1 MLDNN
6 TARIVASFSTI
17 KSMVDAKEYKSPYMI
32 LAEFIQYII
41 VEKKLY
47 SFTSSDIKK
56 SLMELFGFE
65 LPEAVIKSSIK
76 KIEFIDRDNGVY
88 KTDTSKIRI
97 DDNFKKIKNNS
108 ENEFVEIFEQLK
120 LYIEERNADMK
131 IEIDLLTNEFISF
144 LIDDNNS
151 SNTGKYMDLISEFIL
166 KSEKKSNIQKTLTA
180 IREGSIIYIGLN
192 YNINDV
198 GNVSKSLTLYL
209 ATEVLFNLYGL
220 NGEIHKQL
228 AQDFFSQVRDIN
240 IKNNQIKLRY
250 FLDVKKEIE
259 DFFSTAI
266 LIIEG
271 KRILNTE
278 AIAMKNI
285 LNGCNTASDINIK
298 KADFF
303 TELKSRYGILLDEKT
318 DYYEKSEY
326 QYNLEEASDPSQE
339 INMKLISNINK
350 LRKGKIFENN
360 LDAEYLIVT
369 NSSNMIKSSKQQ
381 VDFLKTENKMDYIC
395 DFALSVDKITN
406 ILWYQLGKL
415 FGKTEFPKNVN
426 AALKARTLLSSH
438 IAQNVCKLYSETS
451 KKFFDGEISKEQLHA
466 RIVAI
471 HKKTLLPEDL
481 DAETIED
488 IMDFSP
494 ENIMKYEEEVAKNK
508 EELEQYKKKLN
519 KIEEI
524 NKIKEF
530 ERNEVESEL
539 KYYKDKERRN
549 SEKKL
554 FIKKCILYIIKVI
567 FILIIISAIVYG
579 CIRYFKQDILNTI
592 SAISAIITILFSI
605 PPCWYILKKDFKN
618 SFDKK
623 IKNNK

>member
-360 LDAEYLIVT
+360 LSAEYLIVT

-438 IAQNVCKLYSETS
+438 IAQNVCKLYAETS
-451 KKFFDGEISKEQLHA
+451 KKFFDGEISREQLHA

-508 EELEQYKKKLN
+508 EELEQYKEKLN
-519 KIEEI
+519 KIEESYII
-524 NKIKEF
+524 NEIEKNRVKI
-530 ERNEVESEL
+530 EL
-539 KYYKDKERRN
+539 KQYKDKEKMN
-549 SEKKL
+549 DEKKL
-554 FIKKCILYIIKVI
+554 FRKKCIFYILKIVFI
-567 FILIIISAIVYG
+567 FIIGIIIIYACSNL
-579 CIRYFKQDILNTI
+579 FDKN
-592 SAISAIITILFSI
+592 IITTLVDVITVSSGAYSCYHIF
-605 PPCWYILKKDFKN
+605 KKDFKKN
-618 SFDKK
+618 FSSK
-623 IKNNK
+623 INNNE

>member
-17 KSMVDAKEYKSPYMI
+17 KSMIDAKEYKSPYMI

-56 SLMELFGFE
+56 SLVELFGFE

-76 KIEFIDRDNGVY
+76 KIEFIERDSGVY
-88 KTDTSKIRI
+88 KTDTSKIMI

-108 ENEFVEIFEQLK
+108 ENEFVGIFEQLK
-120 LYIEERNADMK
+120 LYIEERNTDKK
-131 IEIDLLTNEFISF
+131 IEIDLLTSEFISF
-144 LIDDNNS
+144 LIDDNNG
-151 SNTGKYMDLISEFIL
+151 SNVGKYIGLISEFIL
-166 KSEKKSNIQKTLTA
+166 KNEKNSNVQKTLTA

-198 GNVSKSLTLYL
+198 GNVNKPLTLYL

-240 IKNNQIKLRY
+240 IKSNQIKLRY

-266 LIIEG
+266 LIIDG
-271 KRILNTE
+271 KRNLNTE
-278 AIAMKNI
+278 AVAMRNI
-285 LNGCNTASDINIK
+285 LNGCDTASDINVK

-303 TELKSRYGILLDEKT
+303 TKLKSGYGILLDEKT

-326 QYNLEEASDPSQE
+326 QYNLEEISDPSQE

-369 NSSNMIKSSKQQ
+369 NSSNMIKVSKQQ
-381 VDFLKTENKMDYIC
+381 VDSLKIDSKSDYIC

-415 FGKTEFPKNVN
+415 FGKNEFPKNVN
-426 AALKARTLLSSH
+426 TALKARTLLSSH
-438 IAQNVCKLYSETS
+438 IAQNVCKLYSETN
-451 KKFFDGEISKEQLHA
+451 KKYSDGEISSEQLIA
-466 RIVAI
+466 RIAAI
-471 HKKTLLPEDL
+471 HKKPLLPEDL
-481 DAETIED
+481 NAETIED

-508 EELEQYKKKLN
+508 EELEQYKEKLK

-524 NKIKEF
+524 NKIKEI
-530 ERNEVESEL
+530 ERNKVESEL
-539 KYYKDKERRN
+539 EHYKDKERRN
-549 SEKKL
+549 SEKKIFRISCL
-554 FIKKCILYIIKVI
+554 KYLLQPYTIADIIIKINII
-567 FILIIISAIVYG
+567 FIIYNIH
-579 CIRYFKQDILNTI
+579 FFLNI
-592 SAISAIITILFSI
+592 FFSLFLRS
-605 PPCWYILKKDFKN
+605 L
-618 SFDKK
+618 SL
-623 IKNNK
+623 

>member
-120 LYIEERNADMK
+120 LYIKERNADMK

-360 LDAEYLIVT
+360 LSAEYLIVT

-438 IAQNVCKLYSETS
+438 IAQNVCKLYTETS
-451 KKFFDGEISKEQLHA
+451 KKFFDGEISREQLHA
-466 RIVAI
+466 RVVAI

-508 EELEQYKKKLN
+508 EELEQYKEKLN
-519 KIEEI
+519 KIEESYII
-524 NKIKEF
+524 NEIEKNRVKI
-530 ERNEVESEL
+530 EL
-539 KYYKDKERRN
+539 KQYKDKEKMN
-549 SEKKL
+549 DEKKL
-554 FIKKCILYIIKVI
+554 FRKKCIFYILKILFI
-567 FILIIISAIVYG
+567 FIIGIIIIYG
-579 CIRYFKQDILNTI
+579 CSNLFDKN
-592 SAISAIITILFSI
+592 IITTLVDGITVSSGAFSCYHI
-605 PPCWYILKKDFKN
+605 FKKDFKKN
-618 SFDKK
+618 FSSK
-623 IKNNK
+623 INNNE

>member
-17 KSMVDAKEYKSPYMI
+17 KSMIDAKEYKSPYMI

-56 SLMELFGFE
+56 LLVELFGFE

-76 KIEFIDRDNGVY
+76 KIEFIERDSGVY
-88 KTDTSKIRI
+88 KTDTSKIMI

-120 LYIEERNADMK
+120 LYIEERNSDKK

-144 LIDDNNS
+144 LIDDNNG
-151 SNTGKYMDLISEFIL
+151 SNVGKYIGLISEFIL
-166 KSEKKSNIQKTLTA
+166 KNEENSNVQKTLTA

-198 GNVSKSLTLYL
+198 GNVNKPLTLYL

-240 IKNNQIKLRY
+240 IKSNQIKLRY

-266 LIIEG
+266 LIIDG
-271 KRILNTE
+271 KRNLNTE
-278 AIAMKNI
+278 AVAMRNI
-285 LNGCNTASDINIK
+285 LNGCDTASDINVK

-303 TELKSRYGILLDEKT
+303 TKLKSRYGILLDEKT

-326 QYNLEEASDPSQE
+326 QYNLEEVSDPSQE

-350 LRKGKIFENN
+350 LRKGEIFENN
-360 LDAEYLIVT
+360 LDAQYLIVT
-369 NSSNMIKSSKQQ
+369 NSSNMIKASKQQ
-381 VDFLKTENKMDYIC
+381 VDSLKIDNKCDYIC

-415 FGKTEFPKNVN
+415 FGKNEFPKNVN
-426 AALKARTLLSSH
+426 TALKARTLLSSH
-438 IAQNVCKLYSETS
+438 IAQNVCKLYSETN
-451 KKFFDGEISKEQLHA
+451 KKYSDGEISSEQLIA
-466 RIVAI
+466 RIAAI
-471 HKKTLLPEDL
+471 HKKPLLPEDL
-481 DAETIED
+481 NADTIED

-508 EELEQYKKKLN
+508 EELQQYKEKLK

-524 NKIKEF
+524 NKIKEI

-539 KYYKDKERRN
+539 ERYKDKERRDK
-549 SEKKL
+549 EKKI
-554 FIKKCILYIIKVI
+554 FRKKCIFYILKIAFV
-567 FILIIISAIVYG
+567 FIIGTIIICGYSNF
-579 CIRYFKQDILNTI
+579 FKRSVITTLVD
-592 SAISAIITILFSI
+592 IITVFSGI
-605 PPCWYILKKDFKN
+605 YSCYHIFKKDFK
-618 SFDKK
+618 
-623 IKNNK
+623 KNFGNKTNNNE

>member
-17 KSMVDAKEYKSPYMI
+17 KSMIDAKEYKSPYMI

-56 SLMELFGFE
+56 LLVELFGFE

-76 KIEFIDRDNGVY
+76 KIEFIERDSGVY
-88 KTDTSKIRI
+88 KTDTSKIMI

-120 LYIEERNADMK
+120 LYIEERNSNKK

-144 LIDDNNS
+144 LIDDNNG
-151 SNTGKYMDLISEFIL
+151 SNVGKYIGLISEFIL
-166 KSEKKSNIQKTLTA
+166 KNEENSNVQKTLTA

-198 GNVSKSLTLYL
+198 GNVNKPLTLYL

-240 IKNNQIKLRY
+240 IKSNQIKLRY

-266 LIIEG
+266 LIIDG
-271 KRILNTE
+271 KRNLNTE
-278 AIAMKNI
+278 AVAMRNI
-285 LNGCNTASDINIK
+285 LNGCDTASDINVK

-303 TELKSRYGILLDEKT
+303 TKLKSGYGILLDEKT

-326 QYNLEEASDPSQE
+326 QYNLEEVSDPSQE

-350 LRKGKIFENN
+350 LRKGQIFENN
-360 LDAEYLIVT
+360 LDAQYLIVT
-369 NSSNMIKSSKQQ
+369 NSSNMIKASKQQ
-381 VDFLKTENKMDYIC
+381 VDSLKIDSKRDYIC

-415 FGKTEFPKNVN
+415 FGKNEFPKNVN
-426 AALKARTLLSSH
+426 TALKARTLLSSH
-438 IAQNVCKLYSETS
+438 IAQNVCKLYSETN
-451 KKFFDGEISKEQLHA
+451 KKYSDGEISSEQLIA
-466 RIVAI
+466 RIAAI
-471 HKKTLLPEDL
+471 HKKPLLPEDL
-481 DAETIED
+481 NADTIED

-508 EELEQYKKKLN
+508 EELQQYKEKLK

-524 NKIKEF
+524 NKIKEI

-539 KYYKDKERRN
+539 ERYKDKERRN
-549 SEKKL
+549 NEKKI
-554 FIKKCILYIIKVI
+554 FRKKCIFYILKIVFI
-567 FILIIISAIVYG
+567 FIIGIIIIYG
-579 CIRYFKQDILNTI
+579 CSNLFDKN
-592 SAISAIITILFSI
+592 IITTLVDVITVSSGAYSCYHIF
-605 PPCWYILKKDFKN
+605 KKDFKKN
-618 SFDKK
+618 FSSK
-623 IKNNK
+623 INNNE

>member
-17 KSMVDAKEYKSPYMI
+17 KSMIDAKEYKSPYMI

-56 SLMELFGFE
+56 LLVELFGFE

-76 KIEFIDRDNGVY
+76 KIEFIERDSGVY
-88 KTDTSKIRI
+88 KTDTSKIMI

-120 LYIEERNADMK
+120 LYIEERNSNKK
-131 IEIDLLTNEFISF
+131 IEIDLLTNECISF
-144 LIDDNNS
+144 LIDDNNG
-151 SNTGKYMDLISEFIL
+151 SNVGKYIGLISEFIL
-166 KSEKKSNIQKTLTA
+166 KNEENSNVQKTLTA

-198 GNVSKSLTLYL
+198 GNVNKPLTLYL

-240 IKNNQIKLRY
+240 IKSNQIKLRY

-266 LIIEG
+266 LIIDG
-271 KRILNTE
+271 KRNLNTE
-278 AIAMKNI
+278 AVAMRNI
-285 LNGCNTASDINIK
+285 LNGCDTASDINVK

-303 TELKSRYGILLDEKT
+303 TKLKSGYGILLDEKT

-326 QYNLEEASDPSQE
+326 QYNLEEVSDPSQE

-350 LRKGKIFENN
+350 LRKGQIFENN
-360 LDAEYLIVT
+360 LDAQYLIVT
-369 NSSNMIKSSKQQ
+369 NSSNMIKASKQQ
-381 VDFLKTENKMDYIC
+381 VDSLKIDSKRDYIC

-415 FGKTEFPKNVN
+415 FGKNEFPKNVN
-426 AALKARTLLSSH
+426 TALKARTLLSSH
-438 IAQNVCKLYSETS
+438 IAQNVCKLYSETN
-451 KKFFDGEISKEQLHA
+451 KKYSDGEISSEQLIA
-466 RIVAI
+466 RIAAI
-471 HKKTLLPEDL
+471 HKKPLLPEDL
-481 DAETIED
+481 NADTIED

-508 EELEQYKKKLN
+508 EELQQYKEKLK

-524 NKIKEF
+524 NKIKEI

-539 KYYKDKERRN
+539 ERYKDKERRN
-549 SEKKL
+549 NEKKI
-554 FIKKCILYIIKVI
+554 FRKKCILYIIKII

-579 CIRYFKQDILNTI
+579 CSRYFKQDILNTI
-592 SAISAIITILFSI
+592 SAIITIFFSI
-605 PPCWYILKKDFKN
+605 PTCWYIFKKDFKN

-623 IKNNK
+623 IKKNK

>member
-17 KSMVDAKEYKSPYMI
+17 KSMIDAKEYKSPYMI

-56 SLMELFGFE
+56 LLVELFGFE

-76 KIEFIDRDNGVY
+76 KIEFIERDSGVY
-88 KTDTSKIRI
+88 KTDTSKIMI

-120 LYIEERNADMK
+120 LYIEERNSNKK

-144 LIDDNNS
+144 LIDDNNG
-151 SNTGKYMDLISEFIL
+151 SNVGKYIGLISEFIL
-166 KSEKKSNIQKTLTA
+166 KNEENSNVQKTLTA

-198 GNVSKSLTLYL
+198 GNVNKPLTLYL

-240 IKNNQIKLRY
+240 IKSNQIKLRY

-266 LIIEG
+266 LIIDG
-271 KRILNTE
+271 KRNLNTE
-278 AIAMKNI
+278 AVAMRNI
-285 LNGCNTASDINIK
+285 LNGCDTASDINVK

-303 TELKSRYGILLDEKT
+303 TKLKSGYGILLDEKT

-326 QYNLEEASDPSQE
+326 QYNLEEVSDPSQE

-350 LRKGKIFENN
+350 LRKGQIFENN
-360 LDAEYLIVT
+360 LDAQYLIVT
-369 NSSNMIKSSKQQ
+369 NSSNMIKASKQQ
-381 VDFLKTENKMDYIC
+381 VDSLKIDSKRDYIC

-415 FGKTEFPKNVN
+415 FGKNEFPKNVN
-426 AALKARTLLSSH
+426 TALKARTLLSSH
-438 IAQNVCKLYSETS
+438 IAQNVCKLYSETN
-451 KKFFDGEISKEQLHA
+451 KKYSDGEISSEQLIA
-466 RIVAI
+466 RIAAI
-471 HKKTLLPEDL
+471 HKKPLLPEDL
-481 DAETIED
+481 NADTIED

-508 EELEQYKKKLN
+508 EELQQYKEKLK

-524 NKIKEF
+524 NKIKEI

-539 KYYKDKERRN
+539 ERYKDKERRN
-549 SEKKL
+549 NEKKI
-554 FIKKCILYIIKVI
+554 FRKKCILYIIKII

-579 CIRYFKQDILNTI
+579 CSRYFKQDILNTI
-592 SAISAIITILFSI
+592 SAIITIFFSI
-605 PPCWYILKKDFKN
+605 PTCWYIFKKDFKN

-623 IKNNK
+623 IKKNK

>member
-17 KSMVDAKEYKSPYMI
+17 KSMIDAKEYKSPYMI

-56 SLMELFGFE
+56 SLVELFGFE

-76 KIEFIDRDNGVY
+76 KIEFIERDSGVY
-88 KTDTSKIRI
+88 KTDTSKIMI

-108 ENEFVEIFEQLK
+108 ENEFVGIFEQLK
-120 LYIEERNADMK
+120 LYIEERNTDKK

-144 LIDDNNS
+144 LIDDNNG
-151 SNTGKYMDLISEFIL
+151 SNIGKYIGLISEFIL
-166 KSEKKSNIQKTLTA
+166 KNEKNSNVQKTLTA

-198 GNVSKSLTLYL
+198 GSVNKPLTLYL

-240 IKNNQIKLRY
+240 IKSNQIKLRY

-266 LIIEG
+266 LIIDG
-271 KRILNTE
+271 KRNLNTE
-278 AIAMKNI
+278 AVAMKNI
-285 LNGCNTASDINIK
+285 LNGCDTASDINVK

-303 TELKSRYGILLDEKT
+303 TKLKSGYGILLDEKT

-326 QYNLEEASDPSQE
+326 QYNLEEVSDPSQE

-369 NSSNMIKSSKQQ
+369 NSSNMIKASKQQ
-381 VDFLKTENKMDYIC
+381 VDSLKIDSKSDYIC

-415 FGKTEFPKNVN
+415 FGKNEFPKNVN
-426 AALKARTLLSSH
+426 TALKARTLLSSH
-438 IAQNVCKLYSETS
+438 IVQNVCKLYSETN
-451 KKFFDGEISKEQLHA
+451 KKYSDGEISSEQLIA
-466 RIVAI
+466 RIAAI
-471 HKKTLLPEDL
+471 HKKPLLPEDL
-481 DAETIED
+481 NAETIED

-508 EELEQYKKKLN
+508 KELEQYKEKLK

-524 NKIKEF
+524 NKIKEI
-530 ERNEVESEL
+530 ERNKVESEL
-539 KYYKDKERRN
+539 EHYKDKERRN
-549 SEKKL
+549 NEKKI
-554 FIKKCILYIIKVI
+554 FRKKCILYIIKII

-579 CIRYFKQDILNTI
+579 CSRYFKQDILNTI
-592 SAISAIITILFSI
+592 SAIITIFFSI
-605 PPCWYILKKDFKN
+605 PTCWYIFKKDFKN

-623 IKNNK
+623 IKKNK

>member
-88 KTDTSKIRI
+88 KTDTSKIKI

-108 ENEFVEIFEQLK
+108 ENKFVEIFEQLK

-151 SNTGKYMDLISEFIL
+151 SNTGKYMGLISEFIL
-166 KSEKKSNIQKTLTA
+166 KSEKNSNIQKTLTA

-360 LDAEYLIVT
+360 LSAEYLIVT

>member
-1 MLDNN
+1 MTWGITVFPNRFWL
-6 TARIVASFSTI
+6 IV
-17 KSMVDAKEYKSPYMI
+17 
-32 LAEFIQYII
+32 
-41 VEKKLY
+41 
-47 SFTSSDIKK
+47 
-56 SLMELFGFE
+56 G
-65 LPEAVIKSSIK
+65 
-76 KIEFIDRDNGVY
+76 
-88 KTDTSKIRI
+88 
-97 DDNFKKIKNNS
+97 
-108 ENEFVEIFEQLK
+108 IFEQLK
-120 LYIEERNADMK
+120 LYIEERNTDKK
-131 IEIDLLTNEFISF
+131 IEIDLLTSEFISF
-144 LIDDNNS
+144 LIDDNNG
-151 SNTGKYMDLISEFIL
+151 SNVGKYIGLISEFIL
-166 KSEKKSNIQKTLTA
+166 KNEKNSNVQKTLTA

-198 GNVSKSLTLYL
+198 GNVNKPLTLYL

-240 IKNNQIKLRY
+240 IKSNQIKLRY

-266 LIIEG
+266 LIIDG
-271 KRILNTE
+271 KRNLNTE
-278 AIAMKNI
+278 AVAMRNI
-285 LNGCNTASDINIK
+285 LNGCDTASDINVK

-303 TELKSRYGILLDEKT
+303 TKLKSGYGILLDEKT

-326 QYNLEEASDPSQE
+326 QYNLEEISDPSQE

-369 NSSNMIKSSKQQ
+369 NSSNMIKVSKQQ
-381 VDFLKTENKMDYIC
+381 VDSLKIDSKSDYIC

-415 FGKTEFPKNVN
+415 FGKNEFPKNVN
-426 AALKARTLLSSH
+426 TALKARTLLSSH
-438 IAQNVCKLYSETS
+438 IAQNVCKLYSETN
-451 KKFFDGEISKEQLHA
+451 KKYSDGEISSEQLIA
-466 RIVAI
+466 RIAAI
-471 HKKTLLPEDL
+471 HKKPLLPEDL
-481 DAETIED
+481 NAETIED

-508 EELEQYKKKLN
+508 EELEQYKEKLK

-524 NKIKEF
+524 NKIKEI
-530 ERNEVESEL
+530 ERNKVESEL
-539 KYYKDKERRN
+539 EHYKDKERRN
-549 SEKKL
+549 SEKKI
-554 FIKKCILYIIKVI
+554 FRKKCILYIIKII

-579 CIRYFKQDILNTI
+579 CSRYFKQDILNTI
-592 SAISAIITILFSI
+592 SAIITILFSI
-605 PPCWYILKKDFKN
+605 PTCWYIFKKDFKN

>member
-360 LDAEYLIVT
+360 LSAEYLIVT

-438 IAQNVCKLYSETS
+438 IAQNVCKLYTETS
-451 KKFFDGEISKEQLHA
+451 KKFFDGEISREQLHA

-508 EELEQYKKKLN
+508 EELEQYKEKLN
-519 KIEEI
+519 KIEESYII
-524 NKIKEF
+524 NEIEKNRVKI
-530 ERNEVESEL
+530 EL
-539 KYYKDKERRN
+539 KQYKDKEKMN
-549 SEKKL
+549 DEKKL
-554 FIKKCILYIIKVI
+554 FRKKCIFYILKIVFI
-567 FILIIISAIVYG
+567 FIIGIIIIYG
-579 CIRYFKQDILNTI
+579 CSNLFDKN
-592 SAISAIITILFSI
+592 IITTLVDVITVSSGAYSCYHIF
-605 PPCWYILKKDFKN
+605 KKDFKKN
-618 SFDKK
+618 FSSK
-623 IKNNK
+623 INNNE

>member
-17 KSMVDAKEYKSPYMI
+17 KSMIDAKEYKSPYMI

-56 SLMELFGFE
+56 LLVELFGFE

-303 TELKSRYGILLDEKT
+303 TELKSRYGIFLDEKT

-438 IAQNVCKLYSETS
+438 IAQNVCKLYTETS
-451 KKFFDGEISKEQLHA
+451 KKFFDGEISREQLHA

-508 EELEQYKKKLN
+508 EELEQYKEKLN
-519 KIEEI
+519 KIEESYII
-524 NKIKEF
+524 NEIEKNRVKI
-530 ERNEVESEL
+530 EL
-539 KYYKDKERRN
+539 KQYKDKEKMN
-549 SEKKL
+549 DEKKL
-554 FIKKCILYIIKVI
+554 FRKKCIFYILKIVFI
-567 FILIIISAIVYG
+567 FIIGIIIIYG
-579 CIRYFKQDILNTI
+579 CSNLFDKN
-592 SAISAIITILFSI
+592 IITTLVDVITVSSGAYSCYHIF
-605 PPCWYILKKDFKN
+605 KKDFKKN
-618 SFDKK
+618 FSSK
-623 IKNNK
+623 INNNE

>member
-120 LYIEERNADMK
+120 LYIKERNADMK

-144 LIDDNNS
+144 LIDDNNG

-259 DFFSTAI
+259 DFF
-266 LIIEG
+266 L
-271 KRILNTE
+271 
-278 AIAMKNI
+278 
-285 LNGCNTASDINIK
+285 
-298 KADFF
+298 
-303 TELKSRYGILLDEKT
+303 
-318 DYYEKSEY
+318 
-326 QYNLEEASDPSQE
+326 
-339 INMKLISNINK
+339 
-350 LRKGKIFENN
+350 
-360 LDAEYLIVT
+360 
-369 NSSNMIKSSKQQ
+369 
-381 VDFLKTENKMDYIC
+381 
-395 DFALSVDKITN
+395 
-406 ILWYQLGKL
+406 QL
-415 FGKTEFPKNVN
+415 
-426 AALKARTLLSSH
+426 
-438 IAQNVCKLYSETS
+438 Y
-451 KKFFDGEISKEQLHA
+451 
-466 RIVAI
+466 
-471 HKKTLLPEDL
+471 
-481 DAETIED
+481 
-488 IMDFSP
+488 
-494 ENIMKYEEEVAKNK
+494 
-508 EELEQYKKKLN
+508 
-519 KIEEI
+519 
-524 NKIKEF
+524 
-530 ERNEVESEL
+530 
-539 KYYKDKERRN
+539 
-549 SEKKL
+549 
-554 FIKKCILYIIKVI
+554 
-567 FILIIISAIVYG
+567 
-579 CIRYFKQDILNTI
+579 
-592 SAISAIITILFSI
+592 
-605 PPCWYILKKDFKN
+605 
-618 SFDKK
+618 
-623 IKNNK
+623 

>member
-108 ENEFVEIFEQLK
+108 ENKFVEIFEQLK

-360 LDAEYLIVT
+360 LSAEYLIVT

-438 IAQNVCKLYSETS
+438 IAQNVCKLYTETS
-451 KKFFDGEISKEQLHA
+451 KKFFDGEISREQLHA

-508 EELEQYKKKLN
+508 EELEQYK
-519 KIEEI
+519 
-524 NKIKEF
+524 
-530 ERNEVESEL
+530 
-539 KYYKDKERRN
+539 
-549 SEKKL
+549 EKK
-554 FIKKCILYIIKVI
+554 I
-567 FILIIISAIVYG
+567 
-579 CIRYFKQDILNTI
+579 
-592 SAISAIITILFSI
+592 
-605 PPCWYILKKDFKN
+605 
-618 SFDKK
+618 DK
-623 IKNNK
+623 I

>member
-17 KSMVDAKEYKSPYMI
+17 KSMIDAKEYKSPYMI

-56 SLMELFGFE
+56 LLVELFGFE

-76 KIEFIDRDNGVY
+76 KIEFIERDSGVY
-88 KTDTSKIRI
+88 KTDTSKIMI

-120 LYIEERNADMK
+120 LYIEERNSNKK

-144 LIDDNNS
+144 LIDDNNG
-151 SNTGKYMDLISEFIL
+151 SNVGKYIGLISEFIL
-166 KSEKKSNIQKTLTA
+166 KNEENSNVQKTLTA

-198 GNVSKSLTLYL
+198 GNVNKPLTLYL

-240 IKNNQIKLRY
+240 IKSNQIKLRY

-266 LIIEG
+266 LIIDG
-271 KRILNTE
+271 KRNLNTE
-278 AIAMKNI
+278 AVAMRNI
-285 LNGCNTASDINIK
+285 LNGCDTASDINVK

-303 TELKSRYGILLDEKT
+303 TKLKSGYGILLDEKT

-326 QYNLEEASDPSQE
+326 QYNLEEVSDPSQE

-350 LRKGKIFENN
+350 LRKGQIFENN
-360 LDAEYLIVT
+360 LDAQYLIVT
-369 NSSNMIKSSKQQ
+369 NSSNMIKASKQQ
-381 VDFLKTENKMDYIC
+381 VDSLKIDSKRDYIC

-415 FGKTEFPKNVN
+415 FGKNEFPKNVN
-426 AALKARTLLSSH
+426 TALKARTLLSSH
-438 IAQNVCKLYSETS
+438 IAQNVCKLYSETN
-451 KKFFDGEISKEQLHA
+451 KKYSDGEISSEQLIA
-466 RIVAI
+466 RIAAI
-471 HKKTLLPEDL
+471 HKKPLLPEDL
-481 DAETIED
+481 NADTIED

-508 EELEQYKKKLN
+508 EELQQYKEKLK

-524 NKIKEF
+524 NKIKEI

-539 KYYKDKERRN
+539 ERYKDKERRDK
-549 SEKKL
+549 EKKI
-554 FIKKCILYIIKVI
+554 FRKKCIFYILKIVFV
-567 FILIIISAIVYG
+567 FIIGTIIICGYSNF
-579 CIRYFKQDILNTI
+579 FKRSVITTLVD
-592 SAISAIITILFSI
+592 IITVFSGTYSCYHI
-605 PPCWYILKKDFKN
+605 FKKDFKKN
-618 SFDKK
+618 FGNKTN
-623 IKNNK
+623 NNK

>member
-17 KSMVDAKEYKSPYMI
+17 KSMIDAKEYKSPYMI

-56 SLMELFGFE
+56 SLVELFGFE

-76 KIEFIDRDNGVY
+76 KIEFIERDSGVY
-88 KTDTSKIRI
+88 KTDTSKIMI

-108 ENEFVEIFEQLK
+108 ENEFVGIFEQLK
-120 LYIEERNADMK
+120 LYIEERNTDKK
-131 IEIDLLTNEFISF
+131 IEIDLLTSEFISF
-144 LIDDNNS
+144 LIDDNNG
-151 SNTGKYMDLISEFIL
+151 SNVGKYIGLISEFIL
-166 KSEKKSNIQKTLTA
+166 KNEKNSNVQKTLTA

-198 GNVSKSLTLYL
+198 GNVNKPLTLYL

-240 IKNNQIKLRY
+240 IKSNQIKLRY

-266 LIIEG
+266 LIIDG
-271 KRILNTE
+271 KRNLNTE
-278 AIAMKNI
+278 AVAMRNI
-285 LNGCNTASDINIK
+285 LNGCDTASDINVK

-303 TELKSRYGILLDEKT
+303 TKLKSGYGILLDEKT

-326 QYNLEEASDPSQE
+326 QYNLEEISDPSQE

-369 NSSNMIKSSKQQ
+369 NSSNMIKVSKQQ
-381 VDFLKTENKMDYIC
+381 VDSLKIDSKSDYIC

-415 FGKTEFPKNVN
+415 FGKNEFPKNVN
-426 AALKARTLLSSH
+426 TALKARTLLSSH
-438 IAQNVCKLYSETS
+438 IAQNVCKLYSETN
-451 KKFFDGEISKEQLHA
+451 KKYSDGEISSEQLIA
-466 RIVAI
+466 RIAAI
-471 HKKTLLPEDL
+471 HKKPLLPEDL
-481 DAETIED
+481 NAETIED

-508 EELEQYKKKLN
+508 EELEQYKEKLK

-524 NKIKEF
+524 NKIKEI
-530 ERNEVESEL
+530 ERNKVESEL
-539 KYYKDKERRN
+539 EHYKDKERRN
-549 SEKKL
+549 SEKKI
-554 FIKKCILYIIKVI
+554 FRKKCILYIIKII

-579 CIRYFKQDILNTI
+579 CSRYFKQDILNTI
-592 SAISAIITILFSI
+592 SAIITILFSI
-605 PPCWYILKKDFKN
+605 PTCWYIFKKDFKN